1 MDRGLGDVFGESLG
15 VGSEILQRKQVE
27 RVGEFS
33 KALASEKK
41 EKKRKSDYNCFSKK
55 EGKGSINFEAPTIC
69 QHFHRFFISCNP
81 HCNTVK

>member
-33 KALASEKK
+33 KALASERK
-41 EKKRKSDYNCFSKK
+41 EKKIRLQLLLQKRRERKY
-55 EGKGSINFEAPTIC
+55 
-69 QHFHRFFISCNP
+69 
-81 HCNTVK
+81 